1 MNDARTQ
8 HTLQNDAAAM
18 TRPCPGLFVTG
29 TDTGVGKTLVACAL
43 ARALRARG
51 VDLGVLKPAETGV
64 GPAGPLD
71 ALALREAAGAEDPI
85 DEVCPEAFALPAAP
99 AVAAR
104 AEGRKVDLGRIR
116 DAAARLRARH
126 RFLLVEG
133 AGGALVPLASG
144 VHMLDLAGELELPA
158 LVVARG
164 ALGTINHTLL
174 TLEALEARGLSLAG
188 VVLSHGPAPLSAP
201 DAANLAWLR
210 KALGSRL
217 LGELPPLADPCH
229 ADGSALLEALAGRG
243 VLVAPL
249 ADRHRRL

>member
-1 MNDARTQ
+1 
-8 HTLQNDAAAM
+8 M
-18 TRPCPGLFVTG
+18 TRPRPGLFVTG

-51 VDLGVLKPAETGV
+51 IDLGVLKPAETGV

-71 ALALREAAGAEDPI
+71 AQALRAAAGAKEPI
-85 DEVCPEAFALPAAP
+85 EEVCPEAFTLPAAP
-99 AVAAR
+99 AVAAQ

-126 RFLLVEG
+126 QFLLVEG
-133 AGGALVPLASG
+133 AGGALVPLAAG
-144 VHMLDLAGELELPA
+144 VSMLDLARELELPA

-174 TLEALEARGLSLAG
+174 TLEALAGRGIPLAG
-188 VVLSHGPAPLSAP
+188 VVVSHGPAPLSAP

-210 KALGSRL
+210 EALGSRL
-217 LGELPPLADPCH
+217 LGELPPLEDPSA
-229 ADGSALLEALAGRG
+229 ADGAALLEALAGQGIPFPPPSDGLRP
-243 VLVAPL
+243 A
-249 ADRHRRL
+249 

>member
-1 MNDARTQ
+1 
-8 HTLQNDAAAM
+8 M
-18 TRPCPGLFVTG
+18 TRPASGLFVTG
-29 TDTGVGKTLVACAL
+29 TDTGVGKTVVACAL

-71 ALALREAAGAEDPI
+71 ALALREAAGTADPI
-85 DEVCPEAFALPAAP
+85 EEVCPEVFVLPAAP

-104 AEGRKVDLGRIR
+104 AEGRKVNLGRIR
-116 DAAARLRARH
+116 DAAAKLRARH

-133 AGGALVPLASG
+133 AGGALVPLAAG
-144 VHMLDLAGELELPA
+144 VHMLDLARELELPV

-174 TLEALEARGLSLAG
+174 TLEALADRGIPLAG
-188 VVLSHGPAPLSAP
+188 VVLSHGPTPLSAP

-210 KALGSRL
+210 EALGARL
-217 LGELPPLADPCH
+217 LGELPPLADPAA
-229 ADGSALLEALAGRG
+229 ADGAALLEAVAARG
-243 VLVAPL
+243 IPL
-249 ADRHRRL
+249 APPGDSLRGA

>member
-1 MNDARTQ
+1 
-8 HTLQNDAAAM
+8 M
-18 TRPCPGLFVTG
+18 TRPASGLFVTG

-64 GPAGPLD
+64 VPAGPLD
-71 ALALREAAGAEDPI
+71 ALALRKAAGTADPI
-85 DEVCPEAFALPAAP
+85 EEVCPEAFALPAAP

-116 DAAARLRARH
+116 DAAAKLRARH

-133 AGGALVPLASG
+133 AGGALVPLAAG
-144 VHMLDLAGELELPA
+144 VHMLDLAGELELPV

-174 TLEALEARGLSLAG
+174 TLEALAERGIPLAG

-210 KALGSRL
+210 EALGPRL
-217 LGELPPLADPCH
+217 LGEVPPLEDPAA
-229 ADGSALLEALAGRG
+229 ADGTALLEALAGRG
-243 VLVAPL
+243 IPFPPPSDSLRPA
-249 ADRHRRL
+249 